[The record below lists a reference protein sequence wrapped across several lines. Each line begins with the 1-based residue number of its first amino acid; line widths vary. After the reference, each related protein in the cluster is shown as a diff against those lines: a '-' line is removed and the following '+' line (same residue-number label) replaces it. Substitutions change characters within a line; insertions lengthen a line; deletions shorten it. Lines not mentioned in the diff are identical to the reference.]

1 MPLLIA
7 PLLCFAIGA
16 LLALAHPAPLGARTL
31 ARGRTVAAL
40 FALFDVWPALAYS
53 ATKEPAWSVLYTVD
67 PRSVPAAALI
77 AGTLAAAALT
87 VLGYEVGVHVVLADP
102 KTRLA
107 LPVVPLATAV
117 AVAALYGDR
126 LLTVAS
132 YATWARAAPSPR
144 LFESGFGAAL
154 VATDLLV
161 AVGFG
166 VAFHALVPAAR
177 LAGRE
182 ATDESG

>member
-87 VLGYEVGVHVVLADP
+87 VLGYEVGVHVVLAASSTWRASRSASESRF
-102 KTRLA
+102 TRSSRRRGSRDEKRPTS
-107 LPVVPLATAV
+107 PV
-117 AVAALYGDR
+117 D
-126 LLTVAS
+126 
-132 YATWARAAPSPR
+132 
-144 LFESGFGAAL
+144 
-154 VATDLLV
+154 
-161 AVGFG
+161 
-166 VAFHALVPAAR
+166 
-177 LAGRE
+177 
-182 ATDESG
+182 